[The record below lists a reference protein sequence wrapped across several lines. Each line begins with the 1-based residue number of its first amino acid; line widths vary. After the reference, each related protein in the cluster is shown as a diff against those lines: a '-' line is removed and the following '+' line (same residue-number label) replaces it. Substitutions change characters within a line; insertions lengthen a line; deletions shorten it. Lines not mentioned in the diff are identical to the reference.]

1 MYHFPM
7 YYLEVLETLFIKN
20 IVCVMVCPDV
30 KVFVMVIY
38 SATFSFSLLQTNVF
52 SLGFSQILKILQEE
66 IHARNIMEL
75 KAKPVV

>member
-1 MYHFPM
+1 M

-30 KVFVMVIY
+30 IVFVMVIY

>member
-1 MYHFPM
+1 M

-38 SATFSFSLLQTNVF
+38 SATFSFPLLQTNVF

>member
-1 MYHFPM
+1 M

-20 IVCVMVCPDV
+20 IVCAMVCPDV